1 MKALITGGSGGIG
14 SSICNYFKQKGITV
28 INPSRDELDLSNPN
42 KIKDYLNVINEL
54 HIIVNNAGVNN
65 LTYID
70 TTSLDDITKTFN
82 VNFFSPYIIV
92 SHFLDSVLN

>member
-42 KIKDYLNVINEL
+42 KIKDYLSNCKLKEPICFASSN
-54 HIIVNNAGVNN
+54 
-65 LTYID
+65 
-70 TTSLDDITKTFN
+70 
-82 VNFFSPYIIV
+82 
-92 SHFLDSVLN
+92 